1 MLYTIAWITGI
12 AFYLGCVYLYF
23 LLDRMVDKLGEIDDR
38 LTDMRIELATTAV
51 EVQRAK
57 QLVERNIDSDP
68 YPSSIKRD
76 TH

>member
-23 LLDRMVDKLGEIDDR
+23 LLDRIVDKLGQIDDR
-38 LTDMRIELATTAV
+38 LTDMRIDLATTAA

-57 QLVERNIDSDP
+57 KLVERMDDFEP
-68 YPSSIKRD
+68 YPSTIKS
-76 TH
+76 

>member
-12 AFYLGCVYLYF
+12 VFYLGCVYLYF

-38 LTDMRIELATTAV
+38 MTNMRIELATTAV
-51 EVQRAK
+51 EIQRAK
-57 QLVERNIDSDP
+57 HLVER
-68 YPSSIKRD
+68 D

>member
-1 MLYTIAWITGI
+1 MLETIAWITGI
-12 AFYLGCVYLYF
+12 IFYLGCVYLYF

-38 LTDMRIELATTAV
+38 LTDMRIELATTSV

-57 QLVERNIDSDP
+57 KLVERNIDSDP
-68 YPSSIKRD
+68 YPSAIKRD

>member
-12 AFYLGCVYLYF
+12 VFYLGCVYLYF

-38 LTDMRIELATTAV
+38 MTDMRIELATTQV
-51 EVQRAK
+51 EIERAK
-57 QLVERNIDSDP
+57 KLVERNIDSDP
-68 YPSSIKRD
+68 YPSAIKRD

>member
-12 AFYLGCVYLYF
+12 IFYLGCVYLYF

-38 LTDMRIELATTAV
+38 MTDMRIEMATTQV
-51 EVQRAK
+51 EIERAK
-57 QLVERNIDSDP
+57 KLVERMENFEP
-68 YPSSIKRD
+68 YPSAIQRD

>member
-12 AFYLGCVYLYF
+12 VFYLGCVYLYF

-51 EVQRAK
+51 EIQRAK
-57 QLVERNIDSDP
+57 QLVER
-68 YPSSIKRD
+68 D

>member
-12 AFYLGCVYLYF
+12 VFYLGCVYLYF

-38 LTDMRIELATTAV
+38 MTDMRIELATTQV
-51 EVQRAK
+51 EIERAK
-57 QLVERNIDSDP
+57 QLVERMENFEP

>member
-12 AFYLGCVYLYF
+12 IFYLGCVYLYF

-38 LTDMRIELATTAV
+38 LTNMRIELATTAV

-57 QLVERNIDSDP
+57 QLVERQ
-68 YPSSIKRD
+68 

>member
-1 MLYTIAWITGI
+1 MLETIAWITGI
-12 AFYLGCVYLYF
+12 IFYLGCVYLYF
-23 LLDRMVDKLGEIDDR
+23 LLDRMVNKLGEIDDR

-57 QLVERNIDSDP
+57 QLVERQ
-68 YPSSIKRD
+68 

>member
-12 AFYLGCVYLYF
+12 IFYLGCVYLYF

-38 LTDMRIELATTAV
+38 LTDMRIELATTQV
-51 EVQRAK
+51 EIERAK
-57 QLVERNIDSDP
+57 KLVERNIDSDP
-68 YPSSIKRD
+68 YPSAIQRD

>member
-12 AFYLGCVYLYF
+12 IFYLGCVYLYF
-23 LLDRMVDKLGEIDDR
+23 LLDRMVNKLGEIDDR

-57 QLVERNIDSDP
+57 KLVERNIDSDP

>member
-12 AFYLGCVYLYF
+12 IFYLGCVYLYF

-38 LTDMRIELATTAV
+38 MTDIRIELATTQV

-57 QLVERNIDSDP
+57 QLVERQ
-68 YPSSIKRD
+68 

>member
-12 AFYLGCVYLYF
+12 IFYLGCVYSYS
-23 LLDRMVDKLGEIDDR
+23 LLDRMVEKLGEIDDR
-38 LTDMRIELATTAV
+38 MTDMRIELATTQV

-57 QLVERNIDSDP
+57 QLVERQ
-68 YPSSIKRD
+68 

>member
-12 AFYLGCVYLYF
+12 VFYLGCVYLYF

-38 LTDMRIELATTAV
+38 MTDMRIEMATTQV
-51 EVQRAK
+51 EIERAK
-57 QLVERNIDSDP
+57 KLVERMDNFEP

>member
-12 AFYLGCVYLYF
+12 IFYLGCVYLYF
-23 LLDRMVDKLGEIDDR
+23 LLDRMVNKLGEIDDR
-38 LTDMRIELATTAV
+38 LTDMRIELATTSV

-57 QLVERNIDSDP
+57 KLVERNIDSDP
-68 YPSSIKRD
+68 YPSAIKRD

>member
-12 AFYLGCVYLYF
+12 IFYLGCVYLYF

-38 LTDMRIELATTAV
+38 LTNMRIELATTQV

-57 QLVERNIDSDP
+57 HLVER
-68 YPSSIKRD
+68 D

>member
-12 AFYLGCVYLYF
+12 IFYLGCVYLYF

>member
-12 AFYLGCVYLYF
+12 IFYLGCVYLYF

-38 LTDMRIELATTAV
+38 LTNMRIELATTSV

-57 QLVERNIDSDP
+57 HLVER
-68 YPSSIKRD
+68 D

>member
-12 AFYLGCVYLYF
+12 IFYLGCVYLYF
-23 LLDRMVDKLGEIDDR
+23 LLDRMVNKLGEIDDR
-38 LTDMRIELATTAV
+38 MTNMRIELATTQV

-57 QLVERNIDSDP
+57 HLVER
-68 YPSSIKRD
+68 D

>member
-12 AFYLGCVYLYF
+12 IFYLGCVYLYF
-23 LLDRMVDKLGEIDDR
+23 LLDRMVNKLGEIDDR

-51 EVQRAK
+51 EIQRAK